1 MGGAQSQPGQIGG
14 TGQLMNTGGSLIT
27 GLKDS
32 KVQGTTIQPG
42 TGGVYGAMYCSPGWT
57 MGAPPPGANSTS
69 VAVQCYQQP
78 TSNAAPAPATGTSGY
93 VAFSSP
99 YTSVSTGQPMWSYVV
114 AISAIVVA
122 LILAKKSK

>member
-1 MGGAQSQPGQIGG
+1 MGGAQSQPNQISG
-14 TGQLMNTGGSLIT
+14 TGQLMNTGGSLT
-27 GLKDS
+27 TVKDS

-78 TSNAAPAPATGTSGY
+78 TSNAAPATGTSSY
-93 VAFSSP
+93 VLADSP
-99 YTSVSTGQPMWSYVV
+99 YTSVSTGQPMWAYVV
-114 AISAIVVA
+114 AISSIVIA
-122 LILAKKSK
+122 LVLAKKSK

>member
-1 MGGAQSQPGQIGG
+1 MGGAQSQPNQIS
-14 TGQLMNTGGSLIT
+14 GGSLT
-27 GLKDS
+27 TVKDS
-32 KVQGTTIQPG
+32 KVQGATIQPGG

-78 TSNAAPAPATGTSGY
+78 TSNAAPATGTSGY